1 MDNNIGP
8 VEERK
13 GINDFNKDISRKI
26 KEESTWSI
34 ENKVGWNL
42 PDWYYWGSTILN
54 RLVSLK

>member
-13 GINDFNKDISRKI
+13 GINYFNKDISRKI
-26 KEESTWSI
+26 KEESTWNI

-42 PDWYYWGSTILN
+42 S
-54 RLVSLK
+54 V